1 MLAVAL
7 EVTIF
12 QKYTGRKCI
21 RFSQVQLDAAF
32 SFMSSIIT
40 FLTYLT
46 PSPPPPQSLLSI
58 RGSIFSPRR
67 NSRAS
72 LFSFRGRA
80 RDMGSENDF
89 ADDEHSTFEES
100 DSRRGSLFLP
110 RRLERRCS
118 AVSQTS
124 LGAPRIMLPANGK
137 MHCAVD
143 CNGVVSLVGGT
154 SVTTSPVG
162 LLLPE
167 VT

>member
-1 MLAVAL
+1 
-7 EVTIF
+7 
-12 QKYTGRKCI
+12 
-21 RFSQVQLDAAF
+21 
-32 SFMSSIIT
+32 
-40 FLTYLT
+40 
-46 PSPPPPQSLLSI
+46 
-58 RGSIFSPRR
+58 
-67 NSRAS
+67 
-72 LFSFRGRA
+72 
-80 RDMGSENDF
+80 MGSENDF

-143 CNGVVSLVGGT
+143 CNGVVSLVGET

-167 VT
+167 VN

>member
-1 MLAVAL
+1 
-7 EVTIF
+7 
-12 QKYTGRKCI
+12 
-21 RFSQVQLDAAF
+21 
-32 SFMSSIIT
+32 MSSIIT

-46 PSPPPPQSLLSI
+46 PSPPPQSLLSI